1 MFFSILLKEL
11 PYKETRK
18 SHMARTIIENIVIAK
33 YEEQT
38 FFEFCK
44 YTTIRFFEILYFEKG
59 TGTIKI
65 NGKTV
70 PYTSNSIFVFIPDD
84 IYIVNPDSATT
95 TVAIKFL
102 KSFFR
107 NTSSQNGKL
116 PVNGWF
122 RKIEEILNSESHQL
136 REMQFETESDRLH
149 LVSLINMVAT
159 EYMRE
164 QTFDNFIIQN
174 SLSVILHLIARN
186 IQFINTAETVKA
198 VKSSKIQQIINYIHT
213 NIYNSE
219 LLTTKSLAEEFHMA
233 DNYISEYFKK
243 HTDVSLKKYI
253 INYKLK
259 LVETRLKY
267 TDAQDSEIAID
278 LGFTDSSH
286 LNKIFKTYKG
296 ISLRA
301 FKANLA

>member
-1 MFFSILLKEL
+1 
-11 PYKETRK
+11 
-18 SHMARTIIENIVIAK
+18 MARTIIENIVIAQYK
-33 YEEQT
+33 NQT
-38 FFEFCK
+38 FFEFCQ
-44 YTTIRFFEILYFEKG
+44 YTTIRFFEIVYFEEG
-59 TGTIKI
+59 SGTIKI

-70 PYTSNSIFVFIPDD
+70 NYTANSIFVFIPDD
-84 IYIVNPDSATT
+84 IYILNPETETS

-107 NTSSQNGKL
+107 NTTSQNETL
-116 PVNGWF
+116 PVNNWF
-122 RKIEEILNSESHQL
+122 RKIEEILNSESHEL
-136 REMQFETESDRLH
+136 REMQFETEADRSH
-149 LVSLINMVAT
+149 LVALVNMVAT
-159 EYMRE
+159 EYLNK
-164 QTFDNFIIQN
+164 QSFDIFIIQN

-186 IQFINTAETVKA
+186 IQFINTSDSVKE
-198 VKSSKIQQIINYIHT
+198 VKSSKIQQIINYIHS

-219 LLTTKSLAEEFHMA
+219 LLSTKSLAEEFHMA

-267 TDAQDSEIAID
+267 TDLQYSEIAAE

-286 LNKIFKTYKG
+286 LNKTFQSYKG
-296 ISLRA
+296 TSLSA
-301 FKANLA
+301 FRANLA

>member
-1 MFFSILLKEL
+1 
-11 PYKETRK
+11 
-18 SHMARTIIENIVIAK
+18 MARTIIENIVIAK
-33 YEEQT
+33 YQEQT

-44 YTTIRFFEILYFEKG
+44 YTTIRFFEIVYFEKG
-59 TGTIKI
+59 SGTIKI

-70 PYTSNSIFVFIPDD
+70 NYSANSIFVFIPDD
-84 IYIVNPDSATT
+84 IYIVNPETATT

-107 NTSSQNGKL
+107 NTASQNETL
-116 PVNGWF
+116 PVNDWF
-122 RKIEEILNSESHQL
+122 RKIEEILNSESHEL
-136 REMQFETESDRLH
+136 REMQFETEADRSH
-149 LVSLINMVAT
+149 LVTLVNMVAT
-159 EYMRE
+159 EYLNK
-164 QTFDNFIIQN
+164 QSFDIFIIQN

-186 IQFINTAETVKA
+186 IQFINGSDSVKEI
-198 VKSSKIQQIINYIHT
+198 KSSKIQQIINYIHS
-213 NIYNSE
+213 NIYNSD
-219 LLTTKSLAEEFHMA
+219 LLSTKSLAEEFHMA

-267 TDAQDSEIAID
+267 TDLQYSEIASE

-286 LNKIFKTYKG
+286 LNKTFQSYKG
-296 ISLRA
+296 TSLSAFRA
-301 FKANLA
+301 SLA

>member
-1 MFFSILLKEL
+1 
-11 PYKETRK
+11 
-18 SHMARTIIENIVIAK
+18 MARTILENIVIQQYK
-33 YEEQT
+33 DQT
-38 FFEFCK
+38 FFSFCE
-44 YTTIRFFEILYFEKG
+44 YTNIRFFEILYFEKG
-59 TGTIKI
+59 SGSIKI

-70 PYTSNSIFVFIPDD
+70 SYSPDSVFVFIPDD
-84 IYIVNPDSATT
+84 IYIVEAKTATST
-95 TVAIKFL
+95 IAIKFL

-107 NTSSQNGKL
+107 NTSAVNQEL
-116 PVNGWF
+116 PVNDWF

-136 REMQFETESDRLH
+136 REMQFETASDRAH
-149 LVSLINMVAT
+149 LISLTNMVAT
-159 EYMRE
+159 EYLNKSSH
-164 QTFDNFIIQN
+164 DIFIIQN

-186 IQFINTAETVKA
+186 IQYLNASEVKE
-198 VKSSKIQQIINYIHT
+198 VKSSKIQQIINYIHS
-213 NIYNSE
+213 NIYNAD
-219 LLTTKSLAEEFHMA
+219 LLTTKSLANEFHMA

-286 LNKIFKTYKG
+286 LNKIFKTYRG
-296 ISLRA
+296 ISLSA
-301 FKANLA
+301 FKANLT

>member
-1 MFFSILLKEL
+1 M
-11 PYKETRK
+11 P
-18 SHMARTIIENIVIAK
+18 RTIIENIVIQEYK
-33 YEEQT
+33 EQT

-44 YTTIRFFEILYFEKG
+44 YTIIRFFEIVYFEKG

-70 PYTSNSIFVFIPDD
+70 NYSANSIFVFVPDD
-84 IYIVNPDSATT
+84 IYIVNPESATT

-107 NTSSQNGKL
+107 GDAPQNANL
-116 PVNGWF
+116 PINDWF
-122 RKIEEILNSESHQL
+122 RKIEGILNSESHQL
-136 REMQFETESDRLH
+136 REMRFETESDKIH
-149 LVSLINMVAT
+149 LISLIKMVAA
-159 EYMRE
+159 ENDKKKSY
-164 QTFDNFIIQN
+164 DLFIIQN

-186 IQFINTAETVKA
+186 IQFLNADMSTKIVE
-198 VKSSKIQQIINYIHT
+198 SSKIQQIINFIHA

-219 LLTTKSLAEEFHMA
+219 LLTTKNLAEEFHMA

-253 INYKLK
+253 LNYKLK

-267 TDAQDSEIAID
+267 TDLQFSEIAME

-286 LNKIFKTYKG
+286 LNKTFQSYKG
-296 ISLRA
+296 MTIGAYKASISA
-301 FKANLA
+301 

>member
-1 MFFSILLKEL
+1 
-11 PYKETRK
+11 
-18 SHMARTIIENIVIAK
+18 MARTIIENIVIAQYK
-33 YEEQT
+33 DQT

-44 YTTIRFFEILYFEKG
+44 YTTIRFFEIVYFEKG

-70 PYTSNSIFVFIPDD
+70 NYSANSVFVFVPDD
-84 IYIVNPDSATT
+84 IYIVNPETATT

-107 NTSSQNGKL
+107 TNTSQNDGL
-116 PVNGWF
+116 PVNNWF
-122 RKIEEILNSESHQL
+122 RKIEGILNSDSHQL
-136 REMQFETESDRLH
+136 REMQFENDSDKTH
-149 LVSLINMVAT
+149 LVSLVNMVAA
-159 EYMRE
+159 ENDKKKSY
-164 QTFDNFIIQN
+164 DLFIIQN

-186 IQFINTAETVKA
+186 IQFLNADLTAKVVE
-198 VKSSKIQQIINYIHT
+198 SSKIQQIINYIHA

-219 LLTTKSLAEEFHMA
+219 LLTTRSLAEEFHMA

-253 INYKLK
+253 INYKIK

-267 TDAQDSEIAID
+267 TDLQFSEIAME

-286 LNKIFKTYKG
+286 LNKTFQSYKG
-296 ISLRA
+296 MTIGAYKASISA
-301 FKANLA
+301 

>member
-1 MFFSILLKEL
+1 
-11 PYKETRK
+11 
-18 SHMARTIIENIVIAK
+18 MARTIIENIVIAK

-44 YTTIRFFEILYFEKG
+44 YTTIRFFEIVYFEKG
-59 TGTIKI
+59 TGTIKF

-70 PYTSNSIFVFIPDD
+70 PYAANSVFVFIPDD

-107 NTSSQNGKL
+107 NTSAQNESL
-116 PVNGWF
+116 PVNNWF

-136 REMQFETESDRLH
+136 REMQFETESDRSH

-164 QTFDNFIIQN
+164 QTFDIFIIQN
-174 SLSVILHLIARN
+174 SVSVILHLIARN
-186 IQFINTAETVKA
+186 IQFINTADTVKE
-198 VKSSKIQQIINYIHT
+198 VKSSKIQQIINFIHA

-233 DNYISEYFKK
+233 DNYMSEYFKK

-267 TDAQDSEIAID
+267 TDLQFSEIAME

-286 LNKIFKTYKG
+286 LNKTFQSYKG
-296 ISLRA
+296 MTIGA
-301 FKANLA
+301 FKASISA